1 MVVFRG
7 RWAATLVVIASV
19 TGVVSVPGQA
29 TAAPIATPADF
40 NGDGYRDVALP
51 APGAKVAGKVGA
63 GAVVVLY
70 GTASRVSAQKR
81 VVITQDTAGVPG
93 TAEQEDHFGAATAYA
108 DLNLDGFADL
118 VVGTPLEDNGTTVDA
133 GTVTVLW
140 GGRSGLSKATT
151 LATPAAK
158 GARYGLDVAA
168 SQARGFAHV
177 LVGGSDGS
185 VRYIGPFGTSA
196 APGGA
201 PSITQ
206 THRYGPSLSNVA
218 LGDLNGDRLPEGVL
232 STTWLNG
239 RSGGDVLVSPEP
251 EASYSPQSGGD
262 GFAIA
267 VGDVNGDGY
276 GDLVAGDPDDAH
288 TSPADGS
295 LGGRISIWYGSTNG
309 LSATPARVD
318 QNTAG
323 VPGTAERD
331 DEFGDSLAVT
341 DLNRDGIADIVVG
354 SPGEA
359 IGTKTHAGAVTV
371 IPGRRTGT
379 PGTGAYTITQDT
391 PNVPGSSESGDEFG
405 SSLAA
410 GDVNKDG
417 RPELIIGGYGEDGYH
432 GAVWVLPG
440 GTSSPVT
447 AGSVMITAN
456 QLGLKGDYIRL
467 GAETTH

>member
-151 LATPAAK
+151 LATPAAQ

-288 TSPADGS
+288 TSAADGS

-371 IPGRRTGT
+371 IPGRRTGK

-391 PNVPGSSESGDEFG
+391 PNMPGSSESGDEFG
-405 SSLAA
+405 ASLAA

-417 RPELIIGGYGEDGYH
+417 RPELIIGGYGEDGYR

-447 AGSVMITAN
+447 TGSVMITAN